1 MLTAR
6 GKPQPKQAN
15 PNVRRRIIRRDN
27 ESRERVRKAMDEM
40 RKQRAERKIANPHR
54 RVYGPR

>member
-1 MLTAR
+1 MTTRHAIVR
-6 GKPQPKQAN
+6 PKQSD
-15 PNVRRRIIRRDN
+15 PGVRQRVRRDN

-40 RKQRAERKIANPHR
+40 RRQRMERKIATPYR

>member
-1 MLTAR
+1 MTTLHAIPR
-6 GKPQPKQAN
+6 PKQPN
-15 PNVRRRIIRRDN
+15 PPARQRIRRDN

-40 RKQRAERKIANPHR
+40 RRQRTERKIANPRR

>member
-1 MLTAR
+1 MTTRHATLR
-6 GKPQPKQAN
+6 PKQAN